1 MTAPVFALIDCNKF
15 YASCERVFQP
25 ELRGKPLVVLSN
37 NDGCVVTLTA
47 EAKALGIRRGMP
59 AFQIAHLLKSGQCA
73 WRSSNYELYASISRH
88 VMKII
93 AGMTPAIEVYSIDEC
108 FADLSG
114 LNEPLTDLGRRI
126 KDRIWQW
133 QRIPTCVGIGET
145 KTLAKLANHLAKEWA
160 AFGGV
165 LNWTELAPSRR
176 EKAMSITPASE
187 VWGIGGRTAQ
197 KLTGMGIHS
206 VFDFYGMD
214 ASFVRRTFGVVLE
227 RTWRELH
234 GVPCIPF
241 DPSRRPKQ
249 EICRSRSFGHPT
261 SDLNQLISAVSTHLG
276 EAARQLRR
284 QKSLAGELTVFFQTN
299 FFRPDLPQHNAA
311 PTVKLPKPTS
321 DTLEL
326 TQTAVR
332 IIEACVRP
340 ECAYQRTGVVLR
352 DLHPAS
358 GTLSVPTISDSL
370 FDDADASGSAAAD
383 LRRAEL
389 MKTIDALCRSYS
401 RDVVKT
407 ASSSLAAGWEMRR
420 GSLSPCFTTR
430 IDEVWKVNYV
440 DQREEQMDAA
450 GERPAV
456 RKPAAS

>member
-1 MTAPVFALIDCNKF
+1 MTAPVFALIDYNKF

-165 LNWTELAPSRR
+165 LNWTELAPAAAKRPCQSPRHRR
-176 EKAMSITPASE
+176 SGASADALLKNSPAWAFILCSTF
-187 VWGIGGRTAQ
+187 TAW
-197 KLTGMGIHS
+197 M
-206 VFDFYGMD
+206 
-214 ASFVRRTFGVVLE
+214 
-227 RTWRELH
+227 
-234 GVPCIPF
+234 
-241 DPSRRPKQ
+241 
-249 EICRSRSFGHPT
+249 HP
-261 SDLNQLISAVSTHLG
+261 LC
-276 EAARQLRR
+276 
-284 QKSLAGELTVFFQTN
+284 GELSAWCSNAPGGNSTACRASRLTL
-299 FFRPDLPQHNAA
+299 RAA
-311 PTVKLPKPTS
+311 PNRRSAGHAL
-321 DTLEL
+321 
-326 TQTAVR
+326 
-332 IIEACVRP
+332 
-340 ECAYQRTGVVLR
+340 
-352 DLHPAS
+352 S
-358 GTLSVPTISDSL
+358 GTRQATSIS
-370 FDDADASGSAAAD
+370 
-383 LRRAEL
+383 
-389 MKTIDALCRSYS
+389 
-401 RDVVKT
+401 
-407 ASSSLAAGWEMRR
+407 
-420 GSLSPCFTTR
+420 
-430 IDEVWKVNYV
+430 
-440 DQREEQMDAA
+440 
-450 GERPAV
+450 
-456 RKPAAS
+456 

>member
-145 KTLAKLANHLAKEWA
+145 KTLAKLANHLAKAWP

-206 VFDFYGMD
+206 VFDFYCMD
-214 ASFVRRTFGVVLE
+214 ASFVQRTFGVVLE

-234 GVPCIPF
+234 GVPCIPL
-241 DPSRRPKQ
+241 DPSSRPKL
-249 EICRSRSFGHPT
+249 EISRSRSFGHPT

-284 QKSLAGELTVFFQTN
+284 QKSLTGELTVFFQTN

-332 IIEACVRP
+332 IIEACVRLSARRS
-340 ECAYQRTGVVLR
+340 CAQR
-352 DLHPAS
+352 PAS
-358 GTLSVPTISDSL
+358 CFGNPFSA
-370 FDDADASGSAAAD
+370 DDIGF
-383 LRRAEL
+383 
-389 MKTIDALCRSYS
+389 AL
-401 RDVVKT
+401 
-407 ASSSLAAGWEMRR
+407 
-420 GSLSPCFTTR
+420 
-430 IDEVWKVNYV
+430 
-440 DQREEQMDAA
+440 
-450 GERPAV
+450 
-456 RKPAAS
+456 

>member
-206 VFDFYGMD
+206 VFDFYCMD

-227 RTWRELH
+227 RT
-234 GVPCIPF
+234 
-241 DPSRRPKQ
+241 
-249 EICRSRSFGHPT
+249 
-261 SDLNQLISAVSTHLG
+261 
-276 EAARQLRR
+276 
-284 QKSLAGELTVFFQTN
+284 
-299 FFRPDLPQHNAA
+299 
-311 PTVKLPKPTS
+311 
-321 DTLEL
+321 
-326 TQTAVR
+326 
-332 IIEACVRP
+332 
-340 ECAYQRTGVVLR
+340 
-352 DLHPAS
+352 
-358 GTLSVPTISDSL
+358 
-370 FDDADASGSAAAD
+370 
-383 LRRAEL
+383 
-389 MKTIDALCRSYS
+389 
-401 RDVVKT
+401 
-407 ASSSLAAGWEMRR
+407 
-420 GSLSPCFTTR
+420 
-430 IDEVWKVNYV
+430 
-440 DQREEQMDAA
+440 
-450 GERPAV
+450 
-456 RKPAAS
+456 

>member
-206 VFDFYGMD
+206 VFDFYCMD

-234 GVPCIPF
+234 GVPCIPL
-241 DPSRRPKQ
+241 DPSSRPKL
-249 EICRSRSFGHPT
+249 EISRSRSFGHPT

-276 EAARQLRR
+276 SFAGKRASPANSRSSFKPTFSGPICRSTMPRRRHSCRTRQL
-284 QKSLAGELTVFFQTN
+284 
-299 FFRPDLPQHNAA
+299 
-311 PTVKLPKPTS
+311 
-321 DTLEL
+321 
-326 TQTAVR
+326 
-332 IIEACVRP
+332 
-340 ECAYQRTGVVLR
+340 
-352 DLHPAS
+352 
-358 GTLSVPTISDSL
+358 
-370 FDDADASGSAAAD
+370 
-383 LRRAEL
+383 
-389 MKTIDALCRSYS
+389 
-401 RDVVKT
+401 
-407 ASSSLAAGWEMRR
+407 
-420 GSLSPCFTTR
+420 TR
-430 IDEVWKVNYV
+430 LN
-440 DQREEQMDAA
+440 
-450 GERPAV
+450 
-456 RKPAAS
+456 

>member
-1 MTAPVFALIDCNKF
+1 
-15 YASCERVFQP
+15 
-25 ELRGKPLVVLSN
+25 
-37 NDGCVVTLTA
+37 
-47 EAKALGIRRGMP
+47 MP

-284 QKSLAGELTVFFQTN
+284 QKSLTGELTVFFQTN

-332 IIEACVRP
+332 IIEACVRLSARRS
-340 ECAYQRTGVVLR
+340 CAQR
-352 DLHPAS
+352 PAS
-358 GTLSVPTISDSL
+358 CFGNPFSA
-370 FDDADASGSAAAD
+370 DDIGF
-383 LRRAEL
+383 
-389 MKTIDALCRSYS
+389 AL
-401 RDVVKT
+401 
-407 ASSSLAAGWEMRR
+407 
-420 GSLSPCFTTR
+420 
-430 IDEVWKVNYV
+430 
-440 DQREEQMDAA
+440 
-450 GERPAV
+450 
-456 RKPAAS
+456 